1 MSYNN
6 PSYDYLNKA
15 SQMEISAAVHAK
27 NEHIAREMYG
37 TKVAKEL
44 RRVLKKAWNHR
55 ATSKE
60 IFFAMKRANDALA
73 ERKAA

>member
-1 MSYNN
+1 MSY
-6 PSYDYLNKA
+6 
-15 SQMEISAAVHAK
+15 EIKVAVHKK
-27 NEHIAREMYG
+27 NGHICRELYG

-60 IFFAMKRANDALA
+60 IYFAQKRAKDALR
-73 ERKAA
+73 ERRAA